1 MHTMEWI
8 RRRRRRRR
16 RWWWYDSDRS
26 AVWSVSRAY
35 IFALTLIMPIHTS
48 TAATAYHIEFH
59 YLIVEFWS
67 SLVSNENIVRH
78 AIAVRLCGVKC
89 RSVFALTF
97 VLHACNWLYTH
108 TTHTFRIDAIVWCG
122 LHGFRFERISFAAK
136 STKSHTFQISSK
148 QYGSNSHNGL
158 LFGSFSLELRIA
170 KIKCDFFVFEQ
181 TNKIKTEHL
190 IKTPLSK

>member
-1 MHTMEWI
+1 MHTMKWI
-8 RRRRRRRR
+8 RRRRRRWR

-108 TTHTFRIDAIVWCG
+108 TQHIRSVLMQSYGAASMDFGSKELVSPQNRPSRT
-122 LHGFRFERISFAAK
+122 RF
-136 STKSHTFQISSK
+136 KSHPNSTVRIVITVCCSVRSVSNYELPKSSAIFLS
-148 QYGSNSHNGL
+148 SN
-158 LFGSFSLELRIA
+158 
-170 KIKCDFFVFEQ
+170 KPTK
-181 TNKIKTEHL
+181 
-190 IKTPLSK
+190 